1 MKKTILI
8 LTNILFCAI
17 IFAQSVPQGIN
28 YQAVA
33 RDASGSVLA
42 NEALMI
48 RLSVISGS
56 STGSITWQE
65 EHSVSTND
73 FGLFTVVIGL
83 GTSTS
88 AGSSSNFSDVNW
100 ASASHY
106 LKVEINDGSG
116 YTDMGTNQ
124 LLSVPYALV
133 SATSED
139 SGDNLG
145 NHLATQTLDLD
156 TNDLVDVRY
165 IGFKRGGQL
174 NSISTNLDGDLVF
187 TANTATSLYGVEVM
201 KIVDGSSSSSG
212 VSIGADGLPSGYKLS
227 VDGKVICEELTV
239 QLSTA
244 WPDYV
249 FANNYNLISLKEL
262 ENYIEVN
269 KHLPNIPP
277 ASEIENGGVEMGEM
291 TRLLMEKVEELTLY
305 MIDANNRIQE
315 LETEL
320 KNIK

>member
-8 LTNILFCAI
+8 LTNILFCTI

-33 RDASGSVLA
+33 RDASGSILA

-48 RLSVISGS
+48 QLSIISGS

-106 LKVEINDGSG
+106 LMVEINDGSG
-116 YTDMGTNQ
+116 YTDMGTSQ

-165 IGFKRGGQL
+165 IGFKRGNQL

-187 TANTATSLYGVEVM
+187 TANTATSLFGVEVM
-201 KIVDGSSSSSG
+201 KIVDGTSTSSG
-212 VSIGADGLPSGYKLS
+212 VAIGSADLPSGYKLS
-227 VDGKVICEELTV
+227 VDGKVVCEELTV